1 LEDLQN
7 TVMDILRRKG
17 GNYSIR
23 RSMIEYVYENAR
35 EGSTIRKFVADR
47 FGFDFITGIF
57 RPQVEAFYPNLTE
70 KYFKTRVD
78 IESMIEENGRS
89 RLRLFEP

>member
-17 GNYSIR
+17 GNDSIR

-47 FGFDFITGIF
+47 FGFDFIAGIF
-57 RPQVEAFYPNLTE
+57 RPQVEAFYPNLME

-89 RLRLFEP
+89 HLTLFEL